1 MRNVNQVLFRDDR
14 RAAAA
19 VFVAVALPFLIIS
32 TVLGLELGNWWY
44 DYAQYQ
50 RAGDT
55 ASAAG
60 ALTYKTTLNAQTAAT
75 RAAYVAELNGV
86 TGSASPTWNAATNTL
101 TDGNITVIVTL
112 GSTTASGASVQVQ
125 IAQSVQPVVSNF
137 VNSHAV
143 TISTSST
150 SKIAPPTTTTP
161 TTTTGGGGGQPCI
174 LALNGDDTGVTTGTD
189 ITFTGHV
196 TIDTPGCTIR
206 SNAGIVFSGGVT
218 VTAAAYYAGGTI
230 TTNGG
235 SGTISGTQNPTSGQ
249 VGDPFAV
256 TSSSSTFNKT
266 LQNALT
272 AANAATG
279 VTDLSCNNSGC
290 TGPAGKVSCTKS
302 GCTASPG
309 TYANWKS
316 TNGATLTLSPGL
328 YVFTGSINLSGGNI
342 SGSAVTILMAA
353 GPTSSQ
359 NTATTVGSTVLGLT
373 APTTTNVFNGALAG
387 IMFASLTTGTVSFG
401 GNTSMPFSGA
411 LYLPNGNLKFAGTPV
426 DGATGCAMVIA
437 ETITIS
443 GNVNLASSC
452 GGYGLPTF
460 DSLPVKPA
468 ALVLTLVK

>member
-14 RAAAA
+14 RAVAA

-256 TSSSSTFNKT
+256 TSSSPAFNKT
-266 LQNALT
+266 LQDALT

-328 YVFTGSINLSGGNI
+328 YVFTGSINLNGGSI

-353 GPTSSQ
+353 GPTTSQ
-359 NTATTVGSTVLGLT
+359 NSVTTVGSTVLGLS
-373 APTTTNVFNGALAG
+373 ASTTNAGGAIPG
-387 IMFASLTTGTVSFG
+387 FMFASLTTGTVSFG
-401 GNTSMPFSGA
+401 GNTSLPFSGVI
-411 LYLPNGNLKFAGTPV
+411 YLPNGNLKFAGTPV
-426 DGATGCAMVIA
+426 DGSSGCAQVIA
-437 ETITIS
+437 ETVTIS
-443 GNVNLASSC
+443 GNVNLSSNC
-452 GGYGLPTF
+452 SSYGLATYG
-460 DSLPVKPA
+460 SLPA
-468 ALVLTLVK
+468 APLLVVSTIK

>member
-1 MRNVNQVLFRDDR
+1 M
-14 RAAAA
+14 
-19 VFVAVALPFLIIS
+19 
-32 TVLGLELGNWWY
+32 
-44 DYAQYQ
+44 
-50 RAGDT
+50 
-55 ASAAG
+55 
-60 ALTYKTTLNAQTAAT
+60 
-75 RAAYVAELNGV
+75 
-86 TGSASPTWNAATNTL
+86 
-101 TDGNITVIVTL
+101 
-112 GSTTASGASVQVQ
+112 
-125 IAQSVQPVVSNF
+125 
-137 VNSHAV
+137 
-143 TISTSST
+143 
-150 SKIAPPTTTTP
+150 
-161 TTTTGGGGGQPCI
+161 
-174 LALNGDDTGVTTGTD
+174 
-189 ITFTGHV
+189 
-196 TIDTPGCTIR
+196 
-206 SNAGIVFSGGVT
+206 
-218 VTAAAYYAGGTI
+218 
-230 TTNGG
+230 
-235 SGTISGTQNPTSGQ
+235 
-249 VGDPFAV
+249 
-256 TSSSSTFNKT
+256 
-266 LQNALT
+266 T

-279 VTDLSCNNSGC
+279 ATDLSCNNSGC
-290 TGPAGKVSCTKS
+290 TGPAGKVSCSTS

-373 APTTTNVFNGALAG
+373 APTTANVSNGALAG

-452 GGYGLPTF
+452 GGYGLPKF

-468 ALVLTLVK
+468 ALVLSLVK